1 MSILKRRHWIFD
13 LDGTLTCSVHDFDD
27 IREQLG
33 LPEGSEI
40 LEMLY
45 AMSERR
51 ARPLWSKLEEIE
63 FELTRRARAAEGAV
77 ALLERLRERGFRL
90 GVLTRNSHRCA
101 CETLRVAGLEAYF
114 EPACVLGREAA
125 PPKPRPEGVL
135 ALLSHWRAPAGE
147 ALMVGDY
154 LFDLLAGRA
163 AGTATVYV
171 DETGEFPY
179 AEHADLQVLGLDA
192 LMP

>member
-13 LDGTLTCSVHDFDD
+13 LDGTLTCSVHDFDV

-40 LEMLY
+40 LETLS
-45 AMSERR
+45 AMPEHR
-51 ARPLWSKLEEIE
+51 AHPLWTMLEEIE
-63 FELTRRARAAEGAV
+63 FELTGRARAAEGAV

-90 GVLTRNSHRCA
+90 GVLPRNSHRCA
-101 CETLRVAGLEAYF
+101 RETLRVAGLEPYF

-135 ALLSHWRAPAGE
+135 ALLSQWRAPAAD
-147 ALMVGDY
+147 ALVVGDY

-163 AGTATVYV
+163 AGTATVYI

-179 AEHADLQVLGLDA
+179 AEHADLQVERLDA
-192 LMP
+192 LLP